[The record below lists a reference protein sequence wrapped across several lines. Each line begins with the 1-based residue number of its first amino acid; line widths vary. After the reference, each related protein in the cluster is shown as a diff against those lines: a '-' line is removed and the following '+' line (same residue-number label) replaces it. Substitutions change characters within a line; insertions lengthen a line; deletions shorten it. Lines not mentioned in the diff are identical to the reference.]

1 MKRVILGGAA
11 FLAVS
16 AQANLIVDGGFEV
29 PIANPNTFIQVTG
42 GNMAGA
48 WNVVGNDVLVI
59 KNTYSEAPPIVFN
72 SQEAVQALDI
82 TGAGNTGL
90 SNGVWQDVATT
101 VGQEY
106 SLSFW
111 VGRSQGQSGDNRYQT
126 PAAVRLFVDSTLV
139 NTYTNSNTV
148 TVGTVGWEQ
157 FTYTFFAQNA
167 TTRVEFLN
175 GVPTQGNPGWSNY
188 AGLDDVQMEA
198 VPEPFTMAGLAALAL
213 VARKRRKA

>member
-1 MKRVILGGAA
+1 MKKVILGGAA
-11 FLAVS
+11 LLAVS

-29 PIANPNTFIQVTG
+29 PIANPNTFIKVNG
-42 GNMAGA
+42 GGMAGA
-48 WNVVGNDVLVI
+48 WNVVGSDVLVI

-111 VGRSQGQSGDNRYQT
+111 VGRAQGQSGDNRYQT

-175 GVPTQGNPGWSNY
+175 GVPTSGNPGWNNY

-213 VARKRRKA
+213 AARNRRKA

>member
-1 MKRVILGGAA
+1 MKKVILGGAA
-11 FLAVS
+11 LLAVS
-16 AQANLIVDGGFEV
+16 AQANLIADGGFEV

-48 WNVVGNDVLVI
+48 WNVVGNDVLII
-59 KNTYSEAPPIVFN
+59 KDTYSEAPPIVFN

-82 TGAGNTGL
+82 TGAGNTGPT
-90 SNGVWQDVATT
+90 NGVWQDVATT

-111 VGRSQGQSGDNRYQT
+111 VGRAQGQQGDGRYQS
-126 PAAVRLFVDSTLV
+126 PATVDLLIDSALIQG
-139 NTYTNSNTV
+139 YTNSDAV
-148 TVGTVGWEQ
+148 TVGTVGWKK

-167 TTRVEFLN
+167 TTRVEFMN
-175 GVPTQGNPGWSNY
+175 GVPTEPNPGWNNY

-213 VARKRRKA
+213 AARKRRKA